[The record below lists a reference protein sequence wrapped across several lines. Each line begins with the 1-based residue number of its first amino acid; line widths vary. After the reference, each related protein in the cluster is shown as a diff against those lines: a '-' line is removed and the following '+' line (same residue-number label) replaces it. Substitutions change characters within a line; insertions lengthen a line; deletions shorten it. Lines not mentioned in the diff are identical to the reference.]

1 MSKKPTAADVLEII
15 KQIENEPNLRSTIKK
30 MLSEIKEDMKKAKTL
45 AEHNIIVEKTNSM
58 VKLIAK
64 INAIE
69 SWARDDNEIKK
80 TEMMLEHLVNSRR
93 NWAERGFTEEELEE
107 NPTLEVEE
115 SLEPSLLLEWV
126 LYRALASIFGNAVT
140 FNGNQNDTHTVPLS
154 TAGGSEADLEVEFD
168 NFMIVVEA
176 TVSTG
181 QRQYDTETEPVVR
194 HIAELQ
200 KAHPTKKV
208 YGIFIANKIEDSVV
222 DYFLV
227 YHAFHRH
234 PTSDKNILIVPC
246 TSKSFLDLYNK
257 MRSSKNPKNEL
268 KKFFEDV
275 EQTTKT
281 CSTCK
286 RPELTMQ
293 DFQKNYEENFDKL
306 LKRL

>member
-1 MSKKPTAADVLEII
+1 V
-15 KQIENEPNLRSTIKK
+15 
-30 MLSEIKEDMKKAKTL
+30 
-45 AEHNIIVEKTNSM
+45 
-58 VKLIAK
+58 
-64 INAIE
+64 
-69 SWARDDNEIKK
+69 
-80 TEMMLEHLVNSRR
+80 
-93 NWAERGFTEEELEE
+93 
-107 NPTLEVEE
+107 
-115 SLEPSLLLEWV
+115 
-126 LYRALASIFGNAVT
+126 
-140 FNGNQNDTHTVPLS
+140 
-154 TAGGSEADLEVEFD
+154 
-168 NFMIVVEA
+168 IVVEV

-293 DFQKNYEENFDKL
+293 DFQKNYEKNFDEL